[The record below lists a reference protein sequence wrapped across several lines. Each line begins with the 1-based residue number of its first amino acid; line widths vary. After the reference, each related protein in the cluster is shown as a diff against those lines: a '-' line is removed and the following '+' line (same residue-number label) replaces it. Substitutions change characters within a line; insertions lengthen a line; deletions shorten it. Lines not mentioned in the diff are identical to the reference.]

1 MTPQEMVGKRVVF
14 KDDADHAECWHC
26 KAGLRG
32 GVVKRPAQ
40 TLAQKAEMI
49 RGEGGEVPEGWM
61 DDYEDVPKVWVRA
74 DPVEGFPRGCEVA
87 VELDCLT
94 VEGER

>member
-14 KDDADHAECWHC
+14 KGGEEHADCWHS

-32 GVVKRPAQ
+32 GVVKRVAR
-40 TLAQKAEMI
+40 TLSQKAEMI
-49 RGEGGEVPEGWM
+49 REEGGEVPEGWM

-74 DPVEGFPRGCEVA
+74 DPAEGLPNGCEAA
-87 VELDCLT
+87 VEVDCLT